1 MNQSDEPIEDI
12 ELRAGEA
19 SARVLSFGAVLRD
32 LVVPAPGGPRRVVLG
47 YEDAELYRTN
57 PPHLGATC
65 GRVANR
71 IRKGRF
77 TLDGTTYQLALN
89 ENGRTHLHGGERG
102 FDRRPWRILARDA
115 ASVTLAR
122 TSPDGEEAYPGTVEV
137 SCMYRLI
144 APGTLRIE
152 LEATSDRITPVNLAH
167 HSYFALE
174 PGASVRGLEI
184 EVAASRYTPTDAD
197 LIPTGEIR
205 DVGSSPYDLRA
216 PRRLD
221 TDGTLYDLN
230 YVLDRTRIETGGDGL
245 AFAARARA
253 PDGLT
258 LEVWTS
264 EPGLQLYDGAKLA
277 ESPHGLGGQRHGAQF
292 HGPHAGICFEAQNF
306 PDAPNH
312 PEFPSP
318 WLRPG
323 ERYRQVTEYRFS

>member
-1 MNQSDEPIEDI
+1 MTQPEEPFEEI
-12 ELRAGEA
+12 ELRAGDA
-19 SARVLSFGAVLRD
+19 VARVLSFGAVLHD
-32 LVVPAPGGPRRVVLG
+32 LIVPAPSGPRRVVLG
-47 YEDAELYRTN
+47 FEDAELYRTN

-71 IRKGRF
+71 IGKGRF

-89 ENGRTHLHGGERG
+89 ERGRTHLHGGERG

-115 ASVTLAR
+115 ASVTLGR
-122 TSPDGEEAYPGTVEV
+122 TSPDGEEGYPGTVEV
-137 SCMYRLI
+137 RCTYRLC

-152 LEATSDRITPVNLAH
+152 MEATTDRTTPVNLAH
-167 HSYFALE
+167 HSYFTLE
-174 PGASVRGLEI
+174 PGASVRGLTV
-184 EVAASRYTPTDAD
+184 EVAAGRYTPTDAD
-197 LIPTGEIR
+197 LIPTGEILG
-205 DVGSSPYDLRA
+205 VASTPYDLTT

-221 TDGTLYDLN
+221 GDATHYDLN
-230 YVLDRTRIETGGDGL
+230 YVLDRTRIEPGGDRL

-253 PDGLT
+253 ADGLT

-277 ESPHGLGGQRHGAQF
+277 EGSHGLGGQRHGA
-292 HGPHAGICFEAQNF
+292 HAGICFEAQNF

-312 PEFPSP
+312 PDFPSP

-323 ERYRQVTEYRFS
+323 ERYRQVTEYRFG